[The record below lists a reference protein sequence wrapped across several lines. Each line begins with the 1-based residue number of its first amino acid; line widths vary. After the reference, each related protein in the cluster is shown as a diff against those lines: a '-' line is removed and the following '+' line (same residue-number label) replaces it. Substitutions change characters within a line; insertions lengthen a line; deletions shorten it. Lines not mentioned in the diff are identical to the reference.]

1 MHSKE
6 TQWTFNEQAVH
17 LRSFKNIK
25 RTFQSSLKR
34 HSIKTLKDIQQTD
47 IDKTYNRHKKTFNRH
62 LKNF

>member
-25 RTFQSSLKR
+25 KTFQSSLKR

-47 IDKTYNRHKKTFNRH
+47 IDKTYNRH
-62 LKNF
+62 